1 METKKRKRIPGGF
14 VASSSQLCSSLSV
27 VATQFEFLPID
38 GEISEEI
45 ANLSSRFD
53 PLESVLERQ
62 LQSITKIPHEDRGSR
77 IHPIMRGEEGHHLDI
92 FHQVDSRSFLPVDII
107 SQCKLTLSRY
117 KSILS
122 MPDYDCLVARLG

>member
-1 METKKRKRIPGGF
+1 MNVKRKRIPCGF

-38 GEISEEI
+38 GEITEEI
-45 ANLSSRFD
+45 ANLSSKFD

-62 LQSITKIPHEDRGSR
+62 LQSITKIPHEDRGAR

-92 FHQVDSRSFLPVDII
+92 FHQVDKKSFLPVDIGA
-107 SQCKLTLSRY
+107 QCKLTLARY
-117 KSILS
+117 KKLLS
-122 MPDYDCLVARLG
+122 LPDYNCLVARLG